1 MSPARRLPGDQAEVV
16 FGDAFVEYL
25 DRLPPRDREAVLSEV
40 VALCRRPGGDHPL
53 GNRAGSPLA
62 GWRTLEVLER
72 RHRVVFSSR
81 VVDGVGVIHV
91 LCAGPRRASA
101 VYDTAAALVAS
112 GRLSDEEAT
121 QIWDAIILLQLV
133 AETLGLD
140 GWDYLPP
147 PASDGEVR
155 AAVAA
160 GILEATVARLLS
172 ERELRAAMREGWGE
186 DGPDPD
192 RALAAAIREA
202 RSGIDPVDITTV
214 LVDRQRERCGVVMP
228 RARARCIR
236 RRGHPGPHRARA

>member
-1 MSPARRLPGDQAEVV
+1 MPGDQAEIV

-25 DRLPPRDREAVLSEV
+25 DRLPQRDREAVLSEV
-40 VALCRRPGGDHPL
+40 VALCWRPGGDHPL

-72 RHRVVFSSR
+72 RHRIVFSSR

-101 VYDTAAALVAS
+101 VYDAAAALVAS

-121 QIWDAIILLQLV
+121 QIWDAIILLELV

-147 PASDGEVR
+147 PASSRPPSRGCS
-155 AAVAA
+155 ASAS
-160 GILEATVARLLS
+160 S
-172 ERELRAAMREGWGE
+172 ERRCARAGARMVPIRTVRLPRRSGRPAAASIRSTSPRCWSIANASGAGSSCRVL
-186 DGPDPD
+186 GPAASADAVTPARIAPAPD
-192 RALAAAIREA
+192 RAQ
-202 RSGIDPVDITTV
+202 PVAGA
-214 LVDRQRERCGVVMP
+214 E
-228 RARARCIR
+228 
-236 RRGHPGPHRARA
+236 